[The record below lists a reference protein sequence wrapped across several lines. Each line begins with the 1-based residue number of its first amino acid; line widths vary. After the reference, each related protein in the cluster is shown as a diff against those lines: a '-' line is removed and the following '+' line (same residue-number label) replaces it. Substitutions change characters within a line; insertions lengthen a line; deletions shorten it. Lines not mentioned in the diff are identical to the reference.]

1 MREINFRAWS
11 KQSNKMLY
19 DIEKTFEEDFSFGM
33 FLQDKESYDVMQYT
47 GLKDIG
53 GEKIYEGDI
62 VHFAALNPTGY
73 ENHDGEWVDTTEEE
87 EPGAVIFKDGCYC
100 VEFPDGSLLPFN
112 TPKSKAD
119 KTPIIELFAVIG
131 NIYKK

>member
-33 FLQDKESYDVMQYT
+33 FLKDKESYEVMQYT
-47 GLKDIG
+47 GFKDIV
-53 GEKIYEGDI
+53 GEKIYEGDK
-62 VHFAALNPTGY
+62 VHF
-73 ENHDGEWVDTTEEE
+73 
-87 EPGAVIFKDGCYC
+87 FKDRCYC

-112 TPKSKAD
+112 TPKSEAD
-119 KTPIIELFAVIG
+119 KTSIMELFAVIG
-131 NIYKK
+131 NIYQK

>member
-53 GEKIYEGDI
+53 GEKNIRGRYSAFCGI
-62 VHFAALNPTGY
+62 
-73 ENHDGEWVDTTEEE
+73 
-87 EPGAVIFKDGCYC
+87 
-100 VEFPDGSLLPFN
+100 
-112 TPKSKAD
+112 KSNW
-119 KTPIIELFAVIG
+119 L
-131 NIYKK
+131 

>member
-47 GLKDIG
+47 GFKDIG

-62 VHFAALNPTGY
+62 VHFAALNPTGFGGTA
-73 ENHDGEWVDTTEEE
+73 HT
-87 EPGAVIFKDGCYC
+87 
-100 VEFPDGSLLPFN
+100 
-112 TPKSKAD
+112 KAD
-119 KTPIIELFAVIG
+119 LEKMMKCKSAINLKG
-131 NIYKK
+131 QRQ